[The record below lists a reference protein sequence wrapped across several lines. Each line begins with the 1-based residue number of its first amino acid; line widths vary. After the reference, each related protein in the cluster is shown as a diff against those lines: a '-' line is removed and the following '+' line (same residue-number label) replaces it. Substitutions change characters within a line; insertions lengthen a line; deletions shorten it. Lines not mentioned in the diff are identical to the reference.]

1 MANEIIGAGE
11 IAVKNILKGLFPLCT
26 IHSQVPLRT
35 LVRQMYLSSLS
46 ERQQK
51 ETIDIVVERKGESP
65 IAIRVQDRHHMGGKM
80 SSIDKIQEREL
91 TLSGLKVI
99 DIWYYEAPQIFKDR
113 EGKES
118 EHEIKKILKLSGIK
132 I

>member
-11 IAVKNILKGLFPLCT
+11 IATKNILKGMFPT
-26 IHSQVPLRT
+26 STVHGQVPLRT
-35 LVRQMYLSSLS
+35 LVRPIYISSLS

-51 ETIDIVVERKGESP
+51 ETIDIVLERKGEKP

-80 SSIDKIQEREL
+80 GSIDKIQEREL
-91 TLSGLKVI
+91 MLSGLKVI

-113 EGKES
+113 ETKEA
-118 EHEIKKILKLSGIK
+118 EHELKKILKLSGIR